1 MTTVLWYRQDLRTSD
16 HDALLEACAR
26 GAVVPVYV
34 WNPAGEGGWPMGGA
48 QQWWL
53 DRSLRALA
61 ADLES
66 RGSRLVVR
74 SGDPAVELAAVAKE
88 PAQDLLWWPSAIRLS
103 RAGGVKEFNQNL
115 IGLRS

>member
-34 WNPAGEGGWPMGGA
+34 WNQAGEGGWPMGGA

-61 ADLES
+61 KDLES

-74 SGDPAVELAAVAKE
+74 AGDPAVELV
-88 PAQDLLWWPSAIRLS
+88 PHRPLTC
-103 RAGGVKEFNQNL
+103 N
-115 IGLRS
+115 